1 MKINDRHV
9 SPLENGLASD
19 FRFDPGTAVPAFLTN
34 PSMVLVELGMFRI
47 HLVAVKIMPIADP
60 AVPAKVYLLRIGCR
74 RLRFGSCHIVYCSY
88 DGSIAGRIAA
98 TGPE

>member
-19 FRFDPGTAVPAFLTN
+19 FRFDPDAAVPAFLTN

>member
-19 FRFDPGTAVPAFLTN
+19 FRFDPDTAVPAFLTN